1 MKVTEKQLQIMFRVL
16 EGTLSMYDRT
26 DMNLFGYD
34 QETRLRIHNQILN
47 QQSDKLIDVKDAVE
61 QNKADYRWCYPPLN
75 FRKWE
80 HI

>member
-34 QETRLRIHNQILN
+34 QETRLRIYNQILN
-47 QQSDKLIDVKDAVE
+47 QQSDKVIDIKDTDE
-61 QNKADYRWCYPPLN
+61 GSKQN
-75 FRKWE
+75 
-80 HI
+80 